1 VRWAAG
7 VSVVA
12 FGALG
17 FVPQFGGPGY
27 ESALSAGLILPV
39 LTALSVAVE
48 TSRAR
53 AEPRAAFDRG
63 VVTGLA
69 LSGCALAVI
78 LLHGLRV
85 GLCDPGE
92 GLLLFLLGP
101 SFGAVLGGVTGA
113 AAGLFVE
120 RRRSRGVR
128 RWAWLVGLSF
138 AGPLVCVIASL
149 VRFYTSPMVFAYDP
163 YAGYFSGPLY
173 DTVIGSLW
181 PLATYRVGTLASL
194 SALWA
199 LSALLERRSDGA
211 LGFRAGFRR
220 DVAAGGA
227 LAALVSALVT
237 LFGTD
242 LGHFSTTRSIER
254 ALGREVSYG
263 RCDVTF
269 SSAIPRPDAL
279 RLARD
284 CDAHLEQ
291 LGRFFETAGPER
303 VRVFLFANDAEKGRL
318 MGASRTYIAK
328 PWRNEVYLQGAAYPH
343 PVLGHELAHVVSGS
357 FAPGPFRV
365 AGPLGGWIPDPGRIE
380 GVAVAASPDENDEL
394 SLEEWAAAQ
403 LATGLL
409 PSFDSLFKMSF
420 FGQPASRAY
429 TAAGAFLRFIRSE
442 FGAAALRRWYG
453 GESIES
459 VTGHSMPALDARF
472 RARLAQVKLPEAVLT
487 SARARFD
494 RPSFFQRRCPRV
506 IDRLVGEAGARLGA
520 GDLTGARKAYGEVLS
535 LDPRDANARLGLAA
549 CTARDGKLDEAR
561 AAYANLAKTEDAPV
575 WANLIA
581 LESEGDL
588 LLRQGN
594 VEAAHAVYEK
604 LAESL
609 ADADRLRT
617 LDVKRRAVTGIGR
630 EAVVMLLIGD
640 ELGASWD
647 VAAGKLGEWAAL
659 EPSSGLADYLLG
671 RNLLLRGRHKSALFY
686 LDRALSR
693 GLADA
698 SVTDETLRLRLIA
711 ACAIGD
717 LTGARPIRDQL
728 AARLRSTARK
738 ESLKRFAERCG
749 LGRP

>member
-1 VRWAAG
+1 MRWAASAT
-7 VSVVA
+7 VLL

-27 ESALSAGLILPV
+27 EAALAAGLILPL
-39 LTALSVAVE
+39 LTALCVSE
-48 TSRAR
+48 EISRAR
-53 AEPRAAFDRG
+53 AEPRAAFGLG
-63 VVTGLA
+63 VAAGLA
-69 LSGCALAVI
+69 LSGIAFVVI

-120 RRRSRGVR
+120 RRRSRRYR
-128 RWAWLVGLSF
+128 RWLWLVALSLL
-138 AGPLVCVIASL
+138 GPLLCVIVSL

-181 PLATYRVGTLASL
+181 PLATYRIGTLASL
-194 SALWA
+194 CALWA
-199 LSALLERRSDGA
+199 LSALLERDAEGRLRFRS
-211 LGFRAGFRR
+211 GFRR
-220 DVAAGGA
+220 DVAAGGVG
-227 LAALVSALVT
+227 AALLSALVT
-237 LFGTD
+237 LSGAE
-242 LGHFSTTRSIER
+242 LGHYSTTKSIER
-254 ALGREVSYG
+254 ALGREVAYG
-263 RCDVTF
+263 RCDVVF

-279 RLARD
+279 RLGRD
-284 CDAHLEQ
+284 CDAHLRQ
-291 LGRFFETAGPER
+291 LGRFFGTPGPER

-328 PWRNEVYLQGAAYPH
+328 PWRKEVYLQGAPYPH

-357 FAPGPFRV
+357 FAPGPFHV

-380 GVAVAASPDENDEL
+380 GVAVAAAPDENDEL

-409 PSFDSLFKMSF
+409 PSFDSLFKLSF

-429 TAAGAFLRFIRSE
+429 TAAGAFMRFIRKE

-453 GESIES
+453 GESIEA

-472 RARLAQVKLPEAVLT
+472 RAVLAQVKLPESVLT

-506 IDRLVGEAGARLGA
+506 IDRLVGDAGARFNA
-520 GDLTGARKAYGEVLS
+520 GDIQGAREAYRQILT
-535 LDPRDANARLGLAA
+535 LDAGDANARIGLIA
-549 CTARDGKLDEAR
+549 CSAREGDLERAR
-561 AAYANLAKTEDAPV
+561 KAYANLATRQDAPV
-575 WANLIA
+575 WANLVA
-581 LESEGDL
+581 LEAEGDL
-588 LLRQGN
+588 LLRQGEL
-594 VEAAHAVYEK
+594 EAARAVYGK

-609 ADADRLRT
+609 TDADRLRT
-617 LDVKRRAVTGIGR
+617 LDIKRRVSHGIGR
-630 EAVVMLLIGD
+630 EAIVMLLIGD
-640 ELGASWD
+640 ELGPSWD

-659 EPSSGLADYLLG
+659 EPSSGLADYLFG
-671 RNLLLRGRHKSALFY
+671 RNLILRGRHKNGLFY
-686 LDRALSR
+686 LERALSR
-693 GLADA
+693 GLADG
-698 SVTDETLRLRLIA
+698 SVLDETLRLRLVA

-717 LTGARPIRDQL
+717 LAGAKAVRDQL
-728 AARLRSTARK
+728 ASRLRATARK
-738 ESLKRFAERCG
+738 ESLGRFAERCG
-749 LGRP
+749 L

>member
-1 VRWAAG
+1 MRWAAG
-7 VSVVA
+7 VCVVI

-27 ESALSAGLILPV
+27 ESALAAGLILPV
-39 LTALSVAVE
+39 LSALCVSAEV
-48 TSRAR
+48 SKAR
-53 AEPRAAFDRG
+53 TEPRAAFDRG

-69 LSGCALAVI
+69 LAGIAFLVI
-78 LLHGLRV
+78 VLHGLRV

-120 RRRSRGVR
+120 RRRSRRYR
-128 RWAWLVGLSF
+128 RWLWLVALSF
-138 AGPLVCVIASL
+138 AGPLVCVIVSL
-149 VRFYTSPMVFAYDP
+149 IRFYTSPMVFAYDP

-181 PLATYRVGTLASL
+181 PLATYRIGTIASL
-194 SALWA
+194 CALWA
-199 LSALLERRSDGA
+199 LSALLERRADGA

-220 DVAAGGA
+220 DVAVGGVA
-227 LAALVSALVT
+227 AALVSALVT
-237 LFGTD
+237 LCGAD
-242 LGHFSTTRSIER
+242 LGHYSTTRSIER

-263 RCDVTF
+263 RCDVVF

-279 RLARD
+279 RLGRD
-284 CDAHLEQ
+284 CDAHLRQ
-291 LGRFFETAGPER
+291 IGRFFGTAGPER

-328 PWRNEVYLQGAAYPH
+328 PWRKEVYLQGAPYPH

-357 FAPGPFRV
+357 FAPGPFHV
-365 AGPLGGWIPDPGRIE
+365 AGPLHGWIPDPGRIE

-409 PSFDSLFKMSF
+409 PNFDSLFKMSF

-442 FGAAALRRWYG
+442 FGAEALRRWYS
-453 GESIES
+453 GEPIEA
-459 VTGHSMPALDARF
+459 VTGLSMPALDARF
-472 RARLAQVKLPEAVLT
+472 RAVLAKVKLPEAVLT

-494 RPSFFQRRCPRV
+494 RPSFFERRCPRV
-506 IDRLVGEAGARLGA
+506 IDRLVGDAGARLGA
-520 GDLTGARKAYGEVLS
+520 GDISGAREAYREVLT
-535 LDPRDANARLGLAA
+535 LDAGDANARLGLAA
-549 CTARDGKLDEAR
+549 CTARDGDLEQAR
-561 AAYANLAKTEDAPV
+561 AAYATLARQQDAPV
-575 WANLIA
+575 WANLVA
-581 LESEGDL
+581 LEAEGDL
-588 LLRQGN
+588 FLRKGDL
-594 VEAAHAVYEK
+594 EAARAVYGK

-617 LDVKRRAVTGIGR
+617 LDVKRRVGRGIGR
-630 EAVVMLLIGD
+630 EAIVMLLIGD
-640 ELGASWD
+640 DLGPSWD

-671 RNLLLRGRHKSALFY
+671 RNLVLRGRHKHGLSY

-698 SVTDETLRLRLIA
+698 SVMDETLRLRLVA

-717 LTGARPIRDQL
+717 LAGARTARDQL
-728 AARLRSTARK
+728 TSRLRSTARK
-738 ESLKRFAERCG
+738 ESLLRFAERCG
-749 LGRP
+749 I